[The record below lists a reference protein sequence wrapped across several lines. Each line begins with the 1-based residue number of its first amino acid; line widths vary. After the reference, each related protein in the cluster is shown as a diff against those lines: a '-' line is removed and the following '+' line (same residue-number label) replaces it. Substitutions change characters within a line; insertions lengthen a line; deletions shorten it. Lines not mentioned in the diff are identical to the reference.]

1 MTQAQRT
8 NPNSGSQ
15 RTRPCFKPK
24 WPRLQF
30 LNKKRELDRLD
41 VALDRDYTIQFK
53 PCGGQYA
60 SSTS

>member
-1 MTQAQRT
+1 MTQSQRT
-8 NPNSGSQ
+8 NPK
-15 RTRPCFKPK
+15 FKPK
-24 WPRLQF
+24 FPRLHL
-30 LNKKRELDRLD
+30 LNKKRQLENLD